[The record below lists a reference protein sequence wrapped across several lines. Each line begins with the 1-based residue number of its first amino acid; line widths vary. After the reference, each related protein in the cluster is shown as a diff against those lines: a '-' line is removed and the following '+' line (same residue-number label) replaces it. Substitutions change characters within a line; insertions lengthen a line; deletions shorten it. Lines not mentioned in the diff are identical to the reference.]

1 MYKTIK
7 QHRIIKWLILVFLAV
22 YGLDAFAQITDE
34 DSGKPPISSFFVKTS
49 AFQKS
54 GDLCFNVIRIFNQSD
69 SPMPVKPILILPD
82 GWALFSK
89 SFVDTIIPSGD
100 SLSLSFSFRISSKA
114 TADKSHQVKFQAYS
128 MNNLLIGES
137 NFTVDIEAFHKLDI
151 IMPEKRVF
159 FYPRTKD
166 AEFDIIVVNEGNT
179 TETITLDVLPDIK
192 LSLDPLSKSK
202 FNSKIELAANR
213 DTTLTFKVNYTYP
226 ENRIFDVC
234 RAQIRATTVHEELN
248 RAILIEKYSD
258 TYASL
263 KIDKDLPHEIE
274 LGTRT
279 FSQNKEVLPFIK
291 ARGVTE
297 FNKTSNFRY
306 NFSYYDLTETEDIIG
321 NSYYQF
327 LYTNKALN
335 VGVGAFSSLLG
346 RNLYS
351 RNSIMVSNK
360 MKISDASSV
369 EGYTSFSFLTPKTS
383 AALAYRYEKKEINMQ
398 LSLAYDIDEERK
410 TNTTSV
416 IYQSSKIPLVP
427 GHEINVTY
435 YGYQEYHY
443 MNKKYTQSGL
453 AWDFNYFGRIN
464 KSIDLQVS
472 NNYGSPDI
480 PGPQMGL
487 LNFLLK
493 SKYTFSDRKSYFSA
507 KYANSSRD
515 YYQIN
520 REGDHLP
527 NILLKDQYANL
538 LFHSDHN
545 AKFRWMVGPS
555 AEFFH
560 SSTPTTSAGIYA
572 VYDVQKYR
580 FESMAYIGRYFV
592 VNLKTGFSNSFDNKA
607 AVKYEKKY
615 DFHILCDF
623 NRSGYGLRMAYDYGP
638 MVNTGLYQNAIDA
651 SSSGINIS
659 PFMIKNYLGGLISFS
674 LFANYNYRF
683 DMDYGSLNINP
694 KIESYLYRN
703 WYAVIGGTYNYTS
716 QVNNGNTFRSSF
728 YYMEFAVKKKWGNT
742 GKTKSRKELVRLKI
756 QMFQDDNG
764 NGVKD
769 DFEKGVPS
777 VKTRIVLT
785 NTDKQSVK
793 DKLPVEITLL
803 SNETGTV
810 YFNDIPKGFY
820 DIFITPLSDVREY
833 FYVGTGIEMVE
844 LLKTKTYLIPF
855 QKANKILGQVKVV
868 RQKFIKEGEENIDVT
883 NIKITAY
890 NNQGS
895 SYSAFTNKEGRFL
908 IYAPGGLTYYL
919 RMENVF
925 GKNFKI
931 ISNDIPT
938 NLSESVT
945 NPIIFEVVETK
956 REIKFKKAN
965 QPAED
970 TAVKQAQKFTVLAG
984 DLYNKGGDMKPAD
997 KNAAPEFT
1005 LTDKPIEEQ
1014 QMIPGK
1020 YYVVIDQFKTKDEA
1034 IKFMQMVDEFGIRTF
1049 LGIENPSGSFF
1060 IYTNFYNSKL
1070 EAKKELPILK
1080 RVELKSVTVLLYE
1093 KLW

>member
-1 MYKTIK
+1 MF
-7 QHRIIKWLILVFLAV
+7 LVMHGPVIFSQTTGEV
-22 YGLDAFAQITDE
+22 NEKY
-34 DSGKPPISSFFVKTS
+34 PISSSFIKPS

-54 GDLCFNVIRIFNQSD
+54 GDLCFNVVRIYNKAD
-69 SPMPVKPILILPD
+69 SAMRIKPILILPD
-82 GWALFSK
+82 GWAMFSK

-100 SLSLSFSFRISSKA
+100 SLSLSFSFRISTKA
-114 TADKSHQVKFQAYS
+114 TADKSHPVKFQAYS
-128 MNNLLIGES
+128 MKNMLIEES
-137 NFTVDIEAFHKLDI
+137 SFRVDIEAFHKLDVI
-151 IMPEKRVF
+151 LPQKRIF
-159 FYPRTKD
+159 FYPRSTD
-166 AEFDIIVVNEGNT
+166 AEFEIMVVNGGNM
-179 TETITLDVLPDIK
+179 TETITLDILPDNK
-192 LSLDPLSKSK
+192 LSLDPLSKWG
-202 FNSKIELAANR
+202 FQTKIELAANR
-213 DTTLTFKVNYTYP
+213 DTTLSYKVNYTYP
-226 ENRIFDVC
+226 EKRIFDVC
-234 RAQIRATTVHEELN
+234 RAQIRATTNYEVLN
-248 RAILIEKYSD
+248 RAILIEKYAD
-258 TYASL
+258 TYASF

-274 LGTRT
+274 LGVRT
-279 FSQNKEVLPFIK
+279 FSQNTEVLPFIK
-291 ARGVTE
+291 ARGINE
-297 FNKTSNFRY
+297 FNKKSNFRY
-306 NFSYYDLTETEDIIG
+306 NFSYYDLTDTEDIIG

-327 LYTNKALN
+327 LYTNKDLN
-335 VGVGAFSSLLG
+335 VGVGAFSSQLG

-351 RNSIMVSNK
+351 RNSIMASNK
-360 MKISDASSV
+360 MKISDASTI

-398 LSLAYDIDEERK
+398 LSLAYDIDDERK
-410 TNTTSV
+410 TNTASV
-416 IYQSSKIPLVP
+416 IYQSSKIPLLP

-435 YGYQEYHY
+435 YGYQEKHY
-443 MNKKYTQSGL
+443 LNKKYTQAGI
-453 AWDFNYFGRIN
+453 AWDFNYFGKIN
-464 KSIDLQVS
+464 KNIDLQVS

-493 SKYTFSDRKSYFSA
+493 SKYTFPEKKSYFSA
-507 KYANSSRD
+507 RYANSSRD
-515 YYQIN
+515 YYQISS
-520 REGDHLP
+520 EGNHLP
-527 NILLKDQYANL
+527 NIFLKDQYLNL

-545 AKFRWMVGPS
+545 AKFKWSVGPS
-555 AEFFH
+555 AEIFH
-560 SSTPTTSAGIYA
+560 SSTPTSSTGDYK
-572 VYDVQKYR
+572 VYDVQKFR
-580 FESMAYIGRYFV
+580 FESMAYIGRHFV
-592 VNLKTGFSNSFDNKA
+592 VNLKTGFSNSFNEKA
-607 AVKYEKKY
+607 VIKYEKKY
-615 DFHILCDF
+615 DFHVLADF

-659 PFMIKNYLGGLISFS
+659 PFMIKNYLGGLVSLS
-674 LFANYNYRF
+674 LFTNYNYRF

-694 KIESYLYRN
+694 KIETYLYRN
-703 WYAVIGGTYNYTS
+703 WYGVIGGTYNYTT

-728 YYMEFAVKKKWGNT
+728 YYFEFAVKKRWGNT

-769 DFEKGVPS
+769 DFEKGVPF

-785 NTDKQSVK
+785 NIDKQSVK
-793 DKLPVEITLL
+793 EKLPVEITLL
-803 SNETGTV
+803 SNETGSV

-844 LLKTKTYLIPF
+844 LIKTRTYYIPF
-855 QKANKILGQVKVV
+855 QKANKIVGQVKVV

-938 NLSESVT
+938 NLSESVS
-945 NPIIFEVVETK
+945 NPIIFEVVEMK
-956 REIKFKKAN
+956 REIKLKKAN
-965 QPAED
+965 QAVED

-984 DLYNKGGDMKPAD
+984 DLYNKGGDVKPAD
-997 KNAAPEFT
+997 KNAAPEFAM
-1005 LTDKPIEEQ
+1005 TDKPIEEQ
-1014 QMIPGK
+1014 EMIPGK

-1049 LGIENPSGSFF
+1049 LGVETPSGSFF
-1060 IYTNFYNSKL
+1060 IFSSYYNSKQ
-1070 EAKKELPILK
+1070 EAKKELAILK
-1080 RVELKSVTVLLYE
+1080 RAELKAATVLFYE
-1093 KLW
+1093 K